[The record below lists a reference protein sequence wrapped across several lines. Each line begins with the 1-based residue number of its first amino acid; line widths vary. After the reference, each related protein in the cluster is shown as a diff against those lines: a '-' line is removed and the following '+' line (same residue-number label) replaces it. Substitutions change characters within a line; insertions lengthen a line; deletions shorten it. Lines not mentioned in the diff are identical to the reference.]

1 MIQITVE
8 VSYSN
13 GAAMADALMYLMIVL
28 GFTLSVLYI
37 YGVFRTRRAMRSKR
51 PRATQ
56 TESLS

>member
-13 GAAMADALMYLMIVL
+13 GATMADALMYLMIVL

-37 YGVFRTRRAMRSKR
+37 YGVFRTRRAIRLKR